1 MDDSNHDHDVDDNY
15 HYDEDQD
22 VDEDEDQDDDAG
34 RGGGGGGGGP
44 GLPGR
49 LFQNN
54 RYYGDGHGKRDV
66 DDVSELQRG
75 RCAVVSSNNMMDA
88 VDSRDN
94 FQDNH
99 VSRKAA
105 MDMQ

>member
-1 MDDSNHDHDVDDNY
+1 MMMLVVVV
-15 HYDEDQD
+15 EEEVVDQD
-22 VDEDEDQDDDAG
+22 CLADY
-34 RGGGGGGGGP
+34 
-44 GLPGR
+44 
-49 LFQNN
+49 FQNS

-75 RCAVVSSNNMMDA
+75 RCAVVSPNNMMDA

>member
-1 MDDSNHDHDVDDNY
+1 MMMLVVVV
-15 HYDEDQD
+15 EEEVVDQD
-22 VDEDEDQDDDAG
+22 CLADY
-34 RGGGGGGGGP
+34 
-44 GLPGR
+44 
-49 LFQNN
+49 FQNN